1 MKKFLALLCVL
12 ALILCLFSGCKGDN
26 KQDNKPTET
35 VSKELSDEELAKIV
49 AKNLGVPDSE
59 NITYTVSEKYY
70 WDAAG
75 SYFKNVT
82 FREKLSFSNYERMV
96 AFASVD
102 PIDGA
107 LFRNIGNYYH
117 NYPIPETATE
127 KLLREID
134 NEYKKESFEGDGSTG
149 AMVDR
154 ADKYTK
160 KWQEVADEYYN
171 KLMEYDGIVQM
182 DETCIYSSDDFHKF
196 IKNMKT
202 SWEKYHAEQC
212 ENYEKALYAIY
223 NGGSLIGPVFADY
236 KYEEQKEWALQLV
249 SIYEQL

>member
-70 WDAAG
+70 WDAG
-75 SYFKNVT
+75 DKYYKNVT

-96 AFASVD
+96 AFAAVD
-102 PIDGA
+102 PTDGT
-107 LFRNIGNYYH
+107 LLRSIR
-117 NYPIPETATE
+117 NYPIPETTTE

-134 NEYKKESFEGDGSTG
+134 NEYKKESFEGDSSTG

-160 KWQEVADEYYN
+160 KWQEVAYEYYN
-171 KLMEYDGIVQM
+171 KLM
-182 DETCIYSSDDFHKF
+182 
-196 IKNMKT
+196 
-202 SWEKYHAEQC
+202 
-212 ENYEKALYAIY
+212 
-223 NGGSLIGPVFADY
+223 
-236 KYEEQKEWALQLV
+236 
-249 SIYEQL
+249 

>member
-1 MKKFLALLCVL
+1 MKKYLALLCALVL
-12 ALILCLFSGCKGDN
+12 IFGLFSGCKDIQGN
-26 KQDNKPTET
+26 KQNKKPTET

-49 AKNLGVPDSE
+49 AENLGVPDSE
-59 NITYTVSEKYY
+59 NITYSVSEKFY
-70 WDAAG
+70 WDAADR
-75 SYFKNVT
+75 YYKNVS
-82 FREKLSFSNYERMV
+82 FSERLSFSGYERIV

-102 PIDGA
+102 TIDGT
-107 LFRNIGNYYH
+107 LLRNIS
-117 NYPIPETATE
+117 NYPIPETLTE

-149 AMVDR
+149 AMVER

-171 KLMEYDGIVQM
+171 KLMEYDGIVQI

-202 SWEKYHAEQC
+202 SWEKYHTVQC

-223 NGGSLIGPVFADY
+223 AGSIVGPIFADY
-236 KYEEQKEWALQLV
+236 KYDAQKDWALQLV
-249 SIYEQL
+249 AIYEQL

>member
-1 MKKFLALLCVL
+1 VKKYLALLCVL
-12 ALILCLFSGCKGDN
+12 ALILGLFSGCKSGEGN
-26 KQDNKPTET
+26 KQNNKPTET
-35 VSKELSDEELAKIV
+35 VSKELSVEELAKIV
-49 AKNLGVPDSE
+49 AENLGVPDSE
-59 NITYTVSEKYY
+59 NITYSVSEKFY
-70 WDAAG
+70 WDAG
-75 SYFKNVT
+75 DKYYKNVT
-82 FREKLSFSNYERMV
+82 FRKKLNFSNYERMV

-102 PIDGA
+102 PIDGT
-107 LFRNIGNYYH
+107 LLRNISD
-117 NYPIPETATE
+117 YPIHETLTE

-160 KWQEVADEYYN
+160 KWQDVADEYYN

-182 DETCIYSSDDFHKF
+182 DETCIYSSDDFHNF

-212 ENYEKALYAIY
+212 KNYEKALYAIY
-223 NGGSLIGPVFADY
+223 AGSIVGPIFADY
-236 KYEEQKEWALQLV
+236 KYDAQKDWALQLV
-249 SIYEQL
+249 AIYEQL